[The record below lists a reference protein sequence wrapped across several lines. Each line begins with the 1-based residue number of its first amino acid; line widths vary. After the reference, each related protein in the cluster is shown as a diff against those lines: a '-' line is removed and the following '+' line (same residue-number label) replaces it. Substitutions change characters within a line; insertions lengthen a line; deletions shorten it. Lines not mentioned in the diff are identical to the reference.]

1 MTRRERLTLVATIL
15 ASTVV
20 FLDATVVN
28 VALPAMERDL
38 GMGLAG
44 QQWVVEAYLLSLVA
58 LMLVGGSLGDHFG
71 RRKIFSIGLAG
82 FGVTS
87 ILCALAPSTG
97 VLIAFRGI
105 QGLAG
110 ALLVPGSLAILTAT
124 FQGEARGRA
133 IGTWT
138 AWSGIS
144 TIAGPAAGG
153 FLTQT
158 LSWRFVFWINV
169 PLVIATLLLT
179 LDVVAESR
187 DPDAVAGFDIPGVVL
202 SALGLGGPVFAL
214 IEQPTYGWSDP
225 LVFVPLIAGVACF
238 AAFIFREAVAR
249 APMLPLTLFRVRNF
263 AVANAATLTIYAGL
277 IGSSFFLTLYLQQVG
292 GYTALAAGF
301 AGVPISLMLFF
312 LSPRFGAF
320 TARVG
325 PRLPMSAGPIVG
337 GVGLLLLL
345 RVGVNPSYPGEVL
358 PALIVFGLGLSA
370 TVAPLTT
377 TVLNSVDEHNAG
389 IASGVN
395 NAVARVAGLLAI
407 AVLGAVVSAH
417 FATKLDARLGA
428 DKLDAQAT
436 KVVASAKSRPLAGGD
451 EAKRLTGSERSTLG
465 SAIEDSSRDGFRLAV
480 EIAALLMFAGGLTA
494 ALGIQNPR
502 RGPAVEPPPPRAAA
516 AGECGRAA
524 RLRDPEPVPGEL
536 EPATGAPSSPL

>member
-1 MTRRERLTLVATIL
+1 MSRTQRLTLVVTIL
-15 ASTVV
+15 ASTAV
-20 FLDATVVN
+20 FLDGTVVN

-44 QQWVVEAYLLSLVA
+44 QQWVVESYMLALVS

-71 RRKIFSIGLAG
+71 RKLIFTIGLVG
-82 FGVTS
+82 FGITS
-87 ILCALAPSTG
+87 MLCALAPSTG
-97 VLIAFRGI
+97 VLIALRGL

-169 PLVIATLLLT
+169 PLIVVTLLLT
-179 LDVVAESR
+179 LHSVAESR
-187 DPDAVAGFDIPGVVL
+187 DPDAVKGFDIPGVVL
-202 SALGLGGPVFAL
+202 STLGLGGPVFAL
-214 IEQPTYGWSDP
+214 IEQPTYGWGDP
-225 LVFVPLIAGVACF
+225 VVWAPLLAGLACL
-238 AAFIFREAVAR
+238 ALFIVREATAR
-249 APMLPLTLFRVRNF
+249 APMLPLALFRVRNF
-263 AVANAATLTIYAGL
+263 AVANAATLTTYAGL

-292 GYTALAAGF
+292 GYSPLGAGF
-301 AGVPISLMLFF
+301 ATVPISMMLFF

-325 PRLPMSAGPIVG
+325 PRLPMSAGPIIG
-337 GVGLLLLL
+337 GLGLLLLF
-345 RVGVNPSYPGEVL
+345 RVGVNPSYWTEIL
-358 PALIVFGLGLSA
+358 PALLVFGLGLSA

-377 TVLNSVDEHNAG
+377 TVLNAVDEHNAG

-395 NAVARVAGLLAI
+395 NAIARVAGLLAI
-407 AVLGAVVSAH
+407 AVLGALISAQFASSLDGKLAGERLSGQAGHVVS
-417 FATKLDARLGA
+417 
-428 DKLDAQAT
+428 
-436 KVVASAKSRPLAGGD
+436 SAKSRPLAGGD
-451 EAKRLTGSERSTLG
+451 EAKRLSGSQRTSVG
-465 SAIEDSSRDGFRLAV
+465 IAIETSSRDAFRLA
-480 EIAALLMFAGGLTA
+480 AAISACLMFVGGLTSA
-494 ALGIQNPR
+494 FGIQNPR
-502 RGPAVEPPPPRAAA
+502 RRPTVTPSVTRAAT
-516 AGECGRAA
+516 AGECARAA
-524 RLRDPEPVPGEL
+524 RIHDPEPVPGEL
-536 EPATGAPSSPL
+536 GAAPGPATAPL

>member
-1 MTRRERLTLVATIL
+1 MSRSERLTLVATIL

-20 FLDATVVN
+20 FLDAMVVN

-44 QQWVVEAYLLSLVA
+44 QQWVVEAYALALVS

-71 RRKIFSIGLAG
+71 RRLIFTIGLAG

-87 ILCALAPSTG
+87 VLCALAPSTG
-97 VLIAFRGI
+97 ALIGLRGL
-105 QGLAG
+105 QGLMG

-124 FQGEARGRA
+124 FQGEDRGRA

-144 TIAGPAAGG
+144 TIAGPAVGG
-153 FLTQT
+153 FLTEA

-169 PLVIATLLLT
+169 PLIAVTLLLT
-179 LDVVAESR
+179 LRAVAESR
-187 DPDAVAGFDIPGVVL
+187 DPDAVAGFDIPGVIL
-202 SALGLGGPVFAL
+202 SAFGLGGPVFAL
-214 IEQPTYGWSDP
+214 IEQPSHGWGDP
-225 LVFVPLIAGVACF
+225 VVLVPLLVGLLCF
-238 AAFIFREAVAR
+238 GAFIAREVMAK
-249 APMLPLTLFRVRNF
+249 APMLPLALFRVRNF
-263 AVANAATLTIYAGL
+263 AVANAATLTTYAGL

-292 GYTALAAGF
+292 GYSALAAGF
-301 AGVPISLMLFF
+301 AGVPISLMLFL

-320 TARVG
+320 TAGVG

-345 RVGVNPSYPGEVL
+345 RVGVHPSYLTEVL

-377 TVLNSVDEHNAG
+377 TVLNAVDEHNAG

-395 NAVARVAGLLAI
+395 NAIARVAGLLAI
-407 AVLGAVVSAH
+407 AVVGALISAQFGSTLDRDLGAARLDSKATTVVSA
-417 FATKLDARLGA
+417 
-428 DKLDAQAT
+428 
-436 KVVASAKSRPLAGGD
+436 AKSRPLAGGD
-451 EAKRLTGSERSTLG
+451 EAEQLPASERDTVG
-465 SAIEDSSRDGFRLAV
+465 TAIESSSQEAFHLSALVG
-480 EIAALLMFAGGLTA
+480 ALLMFAGGVTS
-494 ALGIQNPR
+494 ALGIQNPKR
-502 RGPAVEPPPPRAAA
+502 RPEPVPAPLAAS
-516 AGECGRAA
+516 AGECARTA
-524 RLRDPEPVPGEL
+524 RLGDPEPVPGQL
-536 EPATGAPSSPL
+536 EPAAGPAQAPL

>member
-1 MTRRERLTLVATIL
+1 VTRTERLTLVATIL

-44 QQWVVEAYLLSLVA
+44 QQWVIEAYMLALVS

-71 RRKIFSIGLAG
+71 RRLIFAIGLAG

-97 VLIAFRGI
+97 FLIGLRGL

-153 FLTQT
+153 FLTES

-169 PLVIATLLLT
+169 PVIVATLVLT
-179 LDVVAESR
+179 LRAVAESR
-187 DPDAVAGFDIPGVVL
+187 DPDAVEGFDIPGVAL
-202 SALGLGGPVFAL
+202 STLGLGGPVFAL
-214 IEQPTYGWSDP
+214 IEQPTYGWTDP
-225 LVFVPLIAGVACF
+225 LVLIPLCAGVVCF
-238 AAFIFREAVAR
+238 AAFVVRETTAR
-249 APMLPLTLFRVRNF
+249 APMLPLALFRVRNF
-263 AVANAATLTIYAGL
+263 AVANAATLATYAGL

-292 GYTALAAGF
+292 GYSALAAGL

-337 GVGLLLLL
+337 GLGLLLLL
-345 RVGVNPSYPGEVL
+345 RVGVDPSYPTEVL
-358 PALIVFGLGLSA
+358 PALVVFGLGLSA

-377 TVLNSVDEHNAG
+377 TVLNAVDEHNAG

-395 NAVARVAGLLAI
+395 NAIARVAGVLAI
-407 AVLGAVVSAH
+407 AVIGAVVSAQ
-417 FATKLDARLGA
+417 FASSLDGKLSHDRLDGRGA
-428 DKLDAQAT
+428 S
-436 KVVASAKSRPLAGGD
+436 VVASAKSRPLAGGD
-451 EAKRLTGSERSTLG
+451 EAARLSGAERSSVGT
-465 SAIEDSSRDGFRLAV
+465 AIELSSRDAFRV
-480 EIAALLMFAGGLTA
+480 AAAIGACLMFVGGLTA
-494 ALGIQNPR
+494 AVGIQNPR
-502 RGPAVEPPPPRAAA
+502 RPEAEQQVPLAAA
-516 AGECGRAA
+516 AGECARAA
-524 RLRDPEPVPGEL
+524 RIRDPEPVPGEL
-536 EPATGAPSSPL
+536 EPAAGPAQAPL

>member
-1 MTRRERLTLVATIL
+1 MSRGERLTLIATIL

-20 FLDATVVN
+20 FLDSTVVN

-44 QQWVVEAYLLSLVA
+44 QQWVVEAYMLSLVS

-71 RRKIFSIGLAG
+71 RRLIFTIGLAG

-97 VLIAFRGI
+97 VLIGLRGL

-153 FLTQT
+153 FLTET

-169 PLVIATLLLT
+169 PLIVVTLLLA
-179 LDVVAESR
+179 LRSVAESR
-187 DPDAVAGFDIPGVVL
+187 DPDAVEGFDIPGVVL

-214 IEQPTYGWSDP
+214 IEQPTYGWGDP
-225 LVFVPLIAGVACF
+225 LVLIPLGAGVACF
-238 AAFIFREAVAR
+238 AAFIVREATAR
-249 APMLPLTLFRVRNF
+249 APMLPLALFRVRNF
-263 AVANAATLTIYAGL
+263 AVANAATLTTYGGL

-292 GYTALAAGF
+292 GYSPLAAGF
-301 AGVPISLMLFF
+301 ASVPVSLLLFF

-337 GVGLLLLL
+337 GLGLLLLL
-345 RVGVNPSYPGEVL
+345 RVGVHPSYPSEVL

-377 TVLNSVDEHNAG
+377 TVLNAVDEHNAG

-395 NAVARVAGLLAI
+395 NAIARVAGLLVI
-407 AVLGAVVSAH
+407 AVLGAAISAQ
-417 FATKLDARLGA
+417 FAATLDQRLGG
-428 DKLDAQAT
+428 DRLDAQAT
-436 KVVASAKSRPLAGGD
+436 SVVSSAKSRPLAGGD
-451 EAKRLTGSERSTLG
+451 EAKKLSGSERSTVG
-465 SAIEDSSRDGFRLAV
+465 TAIEVSSRDAFRLSV
-480 EIAALLMFAGGLTA
+480 TIGALLMIAGGLTS
-494 ALGIQNPR
+494 ALGIQNPKR
-502 RGPAVEPPPPRAAA
+502 RPAPVPAPRAAT
-516 AGECGRAA
+516 AGECARAA
-524 RLRDPEPVPGEL
+524 RLRDPEPIPGEL
-536 EPATGAPSSPL
+536 EPAAGPARAPL

>member
-1 MTRRERLTLVATIL
+1 VTRTERLTLVATIL

-44 QQWVVEAYLLSLVA
+44 QQWVIEAYMLALVS

-71 RRKIFSIGLAG
+71 RRLIFAIGLAG

-97 VLIAFRGI
+97 FLIGLRGL

-124 FQGEARGRA
+124 FRGEARGRA

-153 FLTQT
+153 FLTES

-169 PLVIATLLLT
+169 PVIVVTLVLT
-179 LDVVAESR
+179 LRAVAESR
-187 DPDAVAGFDIPGVVL
+187 DPGAVEGFDIPGVAL

-214 IEQPTYGWSDP
+214 IEQPTYGWTHP
-225 LVFVPLIAGVACF
+225 LVLIPLCAGVVCF
-238 AAFIFREAVAR
+238 AAFVVRETTAR
-249 APMLPLTLFRVRNF
+249 APMLPLALFRVRNF
-263 AVANAATLTIYAGL
+263 AVANAATLATYAGL

-292 GYTALAAGF
+292 GYSALAAGL

-337 GVGLLLLL
+337 GLGLLLLL
-345 RVGVNPSYPGEVL
+345 RVGVDPSYPTEVL
-358 PALIVFGLGLSA
+358 PALVVFGLGLSA

-377 TVLNSVDEHNAG
+377 TVLNAVDERNAG

-395 NAVARVAGLLAI
+395 NAIARVAGVLAI
-407 AVLGAVVSAH
+407 AVIGAVVSAQ
-417 FATKLDARLGA
+417 FASSLDGKLSHDRLDGRGA
-428 DKLDAQAT
+428 S
-436 KVVASAKSRPLAGGD
+436 VVASAKSRPLAGGD
-451 EAKRLTGSERSTLG
+451 EAARLSGAERSTVG
-465 SAIEDSSRDGFRLAV
+465 TAIELSSRDAFRV
-480 EIAALLMFAGGLTA
+480 AAAIGACLMFLGGLTA
-494 ALGIQNPR
+494 AVGIQNPR
-502 RGPAVEPPPPRAAA
+502 RPEADQQVPLAAA
-516 AGECGRAA
+516 AGECARAA
-524 RLRDPEPVPGEL
+524 RIRDPEPVPGEL
-536 EPATGAPSSPL
+536 EPAAGPAQAPL

>member
-1 MTRRERLTLVATIL
+1 VSRTERLTLIATIL

-20 FLDATVVN
+20 FLDSTVVN
-28 VALPAMERDL
+28 VALPAMQRDL

-44 QQWVVEAYLLSLVA
+44 QQWVVEAYMLALVS
-58 LMLVGGSLGDHFG
+58 LMLVGGSLGDHLG
-71 RRKIFSIGLAG
+71 RRRIFAIGLAG
-82 FGVTS
+82 FGATS

-97 VLIAFRGI
+97 VLVGLRAL

-124 FQGEARGRA
+124 FAGEARGRA

-153 FLTQT
+153 FLTEA

-169 PLVIATLLLT
+169 PLIAVTLFLALRA
-179 LDVVAESR
+179 VAESR
-187 DPDAVAGFDIPGVVL
+187 DPDAVEGFDIAGVAL

-214 IEQPTYGWSDP
+214 IEQPTYGWGDP
-225 LVFVPLIAGVACF
+225 LVLIPLLAGSACF
-238 AAFIFREAVAR
+238 AAFIWREATAR
-249 APMLPLTLFRVRNF
+249 APMLPLALFRVRNF
-263 AVANAATLTIYAGL
+263 AVANAATLATYAGL

-292 GYTALAAGF
+292 GYSPLAAGL
-301 AGVPISLMLFF
+301 AGIPITLMLFF

-320 TARVG
+320 TASVG

-337 GVGLLLLL
+337 GLGLLLLL
-345 RVGVNPSYPGEVL
+345 RVGVHPSYPAEVL
-358 PALIVFGLGLSA
+358 PALVVFGLGLSA

-377 TVLNSVDEHNAG
+377 TVLNAVDEHNAG

-395 NAVARVAGLLAI
+395 NAIARVAGLLAI
-407 AVLGAVVSAH
+407 AVLGALISAQ
-417 FATKLDARLGA
+417 FASALDGNLSGERLDPRG
-428 DKLDAQAT
+428 T
-436 KVVASAKSRPLAGGD
+436 RVVASAQSRPLAGGD
-451 EAKRLTGSERSTLG
+451 EAEQLSGAQRSTVG
-465 SAIEDSSRDGFRLAV
+465 TAIELASRDAFRLSVA
-480 EIAALLMFAGGLTA
+480 ICALLMIAGGLTSA
-494 ALGIQNPR
+494 IGIQNPER
-502 RGPAVEPPPPRAAA
+502 RPEAALSPLA
-516 AGECGRAA
+516 ATAGECARTA

-536 EPATGAPSSPL
+536 EPAAGPAQAPL

>member
-1 MTRRERLTLVATIL
+1 MGRRERLTLIATIL
-15 ASTVV
+15 ASTAV
-20 FLDATVVN
+20 FLDSTVVN

-44 QQWVVEAYLLSLVA
+44 QQWVVEAYMLALVS

-71 RRKIFSIGLAG
+71 RRRIFTIGLAG

-87 ILCALAPSTG
+87 TLCALAPSTG
-97 VLIAFRGI
+97 VLIALRGL
-105 QGLAG
+105 QGLTG

-153 FLTQT
+153 FLTDA

-169 PLVIATLLLT
+169 PLIAVTLLLT
-179 LDVVAESR
+179 LRAVAESR
-187 DPDAVAGFDIPGVVL
+187 DPDAVAGFDIPGVIL

-214 IEQPTYGWSDP
+214 IEQPTYGWGDP
-225 LVFVPLIAGVACF
+225 LVLIPLVAGIVCF
-238 AAFIFREAVAR
+238 AAFIVRELTAE
-249 APMLPLTLFRVRNF
+249 APMLPLALFRVRNF
-263 AVANAATLTIYAGL
+263 AVANAATLTTYAGL
-277 IGSSFFLTLYLQQVG
+277 IGSLFFLTLYLQQVG
-292 GYTALAAGF
+292 GYSALAAGF
-301 AGVPISLMLFF
+301 AGVPISLMLFV

-320 TARVG
+320 TAGVG

-337 GVGLLLLL
+337 GLGLLLLL
-345 RVGVNPSYPGEVL
+345 RVGVHPSYVTEVL

-377 TVLNSVDEHNAG
+377 TVLNAVDEHNAG

-395 NAVARVAGLLAI
+395 NAIARVAGLLAI
-407 AVLGAVVSAH
+407 AVLGALISAQFASTLDQHLRGERLDASATSVVS
-417 FATKLDARLGA
+417 
-428 DKLDAQAT
+428 
-436 KVVASAKSRPLAGGD
+436 SAKSRPLAGGD
-451 EAKRLTGSERSTLG
+451 EAKRLPASERDTVG
-465 SAIEDSSRDGFRLAV
+465 AAIESSSQDAFHLAAA
-480 EIAALLMFAGGLTA
+480 IGALLMFAGGVTS

-502 RGPAVEPPPPRAAA
+502 RRPEPAAPVPRAAT
-516 AGECGRAA
+516 AGECARAA
-524 RLRDPEPVPGEL
+524 RLGDPEPVPGQL
-536 EPATGAPSSPL
+536 EPAAGPARAPL

>member
-1 MTRRERLTLVATIL
+1 VSRRERLTLIATIL

-20 FLDATVVN
+20 FLDGTVVN

-44 QQWVVEAYLLSLVA
+44 QQWVVEAYMLALVS

-71 RRKIFSIGLAG
+71 RRLVFTIGLAG
-82 FGVTS
+82 FGATS

-97 VLIAFRGI
+97 VLIGLRGL

-110 ALLVPGSLAILTAT
+110 ALLVPGSLAILTST
-124 FQGEARGRA
+124 FAGEARGRA

-153 FLTQT
+153 FLTET

-169 PLVIATLLLT
+169 PLIAGTLLLT
-179 LDVVAESR
+179 LHSVAESR
-187 DPDAVAGFDIPGVVL
+187 DPDAVRGFDVPGVVL

-225 LVFVPLIAGVACF
+225 VVTIPLLAGLACM
-238 AAFIFREAVAR
+238 AAFLVREATAR
-249 APMLPLTLFRVRNF
+249 APMLPLALFRVRNF
-263 AVANAATLTIYAGL
+263 AVANAATLMTYGGL

-292 GYTALAAGF
+292 GYTPLAAGF
-301 AGVPISLMLFF
+301 ASVPVSLLLFL

-337 GVGLLLLL
+337 GFGLLLLL
-345 RVGVNPSYPGEVL
+345 RVGVHPSYATEVL
-358 PALIVFGLGLSA
+358 PALVVFGLGLSA

-377 TVLNSVDEHNAG
+377 TVLNAVDEHNAG

-395 NAVARVAGLLAI
+395 NAVARVAGLIAI

-417 FATKLDARLGA
+417 FASTLDNQLAGA
-428 DKLDAQAT
+428 HLSGQGSSA
-436 KVVASAKSRPLAGGD
+436 VSSAKSRPLAGGD
-451 EAKRLTGSERSTLG
+451 EAKKLPSSERSTVG
-465 SAIEDSSRDGFRLAV
+465 TAIETSSRDAFRLAAG
-480 EIAALLMFAGGLTA
+480 ISAGLMFAGGLISA
-494 ALGIQNPR
+494 FGIQNPR
-502 RGPAVEPPPPRAAA
+502 RRPAVVSPSPAAA
-516 AGECGRAA
+516 TAGECA
-524 RLRDPEPVPGEL
+524 RVARIRDPEPVPGEL
-536 EPATGAPSSPL
+536 EPAPGPAGAPL

>member
-1 MTRRERLTLVATIL
+1 MSRTERLTLVATIL

-20 FLDATVVN
+20 FLDGTVVN

-44 QQWVVEAYLLSLVA
+44 QQWVVEAYMLSLVS

-71 RRKIFSIGLAG
+71 RKRIFSIGLAG
-82 FGVTS
+82 FGATS

-97 VLIAFRGI
+97 LLIALRGI

-124 FQGEARGRA
+124 FEGEARGRA

-144 TIAGPAAGG
+144 TIAGPAGGG
-153 FLTQT
+153 FLTET

-169 PLVIATLLLT
+169 PLIVVTLALALHS
-179 LDVVAESR
+179 VAESR
-187 DPDAVAGFDIPGVVL
+187 DPDAVRGFDIPGVAL

-225 LVFVPLIAGVACF
+225 VVLIPLLAGLVCF
-238 AAFIFREAVAR
+238 AGFIAREAVAR

-263 AVANAATLTIYAGL
+263 AVANAATLTTYGGL

-292 GYTALAAGF
+292 GYSPLAAGF
-301 AGVPISLMLFF
+301 ATVPISLLLFL

-320 TARVG
+320 SARVG

-337 GVGLLLLL
+337 GLGLLLLL
-345 RVGVNPSYPGEVL
+345 RVGVDPSYAGEVL

-377 TVLNSVDEHNAG
+377 TVLNAVDEHNAG

-395 NAVARVAGLLAI
+395 NAIARVAGLLAI
-407 AVLGAVVSAH
+407 AAIGAVISSQFASTLDSHLRGDRLSARASHVVS
-417 FATKLDARLGA
+417 
-428 DKLDAQAT
+428 
-436 KVVASAKSRPLAGGD
+436 SAKSRPLAGGD
-451 EAKRLTGSERSTLG
+451 EAARLSGSERSTVG
-465 SAIEDSSRDGFRLAV
+465 ASIEDSSRDAFRLA
-480 EIAALLMFAGGLTA
+480 AAIGACLMFAGGVTS

-502 RGPAVEPPPPRAAA
+502 RRPRAVPVPRAAT
-516 AGECGRAA
+516 AGECARAA
-524 RLRDPEPVPGEL
+524 RIRDPEPVPGEL
-536 EPATGAPSSPL
+536 GAPEEATAPL

>member
-1 MTRRERLTLVATIL
+1 MTRSQRLTLIATIL
-15 ASTVV
+15 ASTMV

-44 QQWVVEAYLLSLVA
+44 QQWVVEAYLLALVSL
-58 LMLVGGSLGDHFG
+58 LLVGGSLGDHFG
-71 RRKIFSIGLAG
+71 RRRIFAIGLAG

-97 VLIAFRGI
+97 TLIGLRGL

-110 ALLVPGSLAILTAT
+110 ALLVPGSLAILTST
-124 FQGEARGRA
+124 FNGEARGRA

-153 FLTQT
+153 FFTEA

-169 PLVIATLLLT
+169 PLLVVTFLLT
-179 LDVVAESR
+179 VRAVEESR
-187 DPDAVAGFDIPGVVL
+187 DPSAVRGFDIPGVAV

-214 IEQPTYGWSDP
+214 IEQPTYGWTDP
-225 LVFVPLIAGVACF
+225 VVLAPLLAGLACF
-238 AAFIFREAVAR
+238 AAFILREATAR
-249 APMLPLTLFRVRNF
+249 APMLPLALFRVRNF

-277 IGSSFFLTLYLQQVG
+277 FASSFFLTLYLQQVG
-292 GYTALAAGF
+292 GYSALAAGL
-301 AGVPISLMLFF
+301 ATTPVSLMLFV

-325 PRLPMSAGPIVG
+325 PRLPMTLGPVVG
-337 GVGLLLLL
+337 GIGLLLLM
-345 RVGVNPSYPGEVL
+345 RVDVHPSYLTEIL
-358 PALIVFGLGLSA
+358 PALFVFGLGLSA

-377 TVLNSVDEHNAG
+377 TVLNSVDERNAG
-389 IASGVN
+389 IASGTN
-395 NAVARVAGLLAI
+395 NAVSRVAGVLAI
-407 AVLGAVVSAH
+407 AVLGAVVSAQ
-417 FATKLDARLGA
+417 FSSSLDDNLVGSDLSPRVEH
-428 DKLDAQAT
+428 
-436 KVVASAKSRPLAGGD
+436 VVSSAKSRPLAGGD
-451 EAKRLTGSERSTLG
+451 EANNLPGTERATLG
-465 SAIEDSSRDGFRLAV
+465 TAIETSSRDAFRLS
-480 EIAALLMFAGGLTA
+480 ALLGACLMFAGGLTS
-494 ALGIQNPR
+494 ALGIENPR
-502 RGPAVEPPPPRAAA
+502 RRPAVAPPPPGAAT

-524 RLRDPEPVPGEL
+524 PFQDSEPVPGEL
-536 EPATGAPSSPL
+536 EPAPGTAQAPL

>member
-1 MTRRERLTLVATIL
+1 VTRTERLTLVATIL

-44 QQWVVEAYLLSLVA
+44 QQWVIEAYMLALVS

-71 RRKIFSIGLAG
+71 RRLIFAIGLAG

-97 VLIAFRGI
+97 FLIGLRGL

-153 FLTQT
+153 FLTES

-169 PLVIATLLLT
+169 PVIVATLVLT
-179 LDVVAESR
+179 LRAVAESR
-187 DPDAVAGFDIPGVVL
+187 DPDAVEGFDIPGVAL
-202 SALGLGGPVFAL
+202 STLGLGGPVFAL
-214 IEQPTYGWSDP
+214 IEQPTHGWTDP
-225 LVFVPLIAGVACF
+225 LVLIPLCAGVVCF
-238 AAFIFREAVAR
+238 AAFIVRETTAR
-249 APMLPLTLFRVRNF
+249 APMLPLALFRVRNF
-263 AVANAATLTIYAGL
+263 AVANAATLATYAGL

-292 GYTALAAGF
+292 GYSALAAGL

-337 GVGLLLLL
+337 GLGLLLLL
-345 RVGVNPSYPGEVL
+345 RVGVDPSYPTEVL
-358 PALIVFGLGLSA
+358 PALVVFGLGLSA

-377 TVLNSVDEHNAG
+377 TVLNAVDEHNAG

-395 NAVARVAGLLAI
+395 NAIARVAGVLAI
-407 AVLGAVVSAH
+407 AVIGAVVSAQ
-417 FATKLDARLGA
+417 FASSLDGKLSHDRLDGRGA
-428 DKLDAQAT
+428 S
-436 KVVASAKSRPLAGGD
+436 VVASAKSRPLAGGD
-451 EAKRLTGSERSTLG
+451 EAARLSGAERSSVGT
-465 SAIEDSSRDGFRLAV
+465 AIELSSRDAFRV
-480 EIAALLMFAGGLTA
+480 AAAIGACLMFVGGLTA
-494 ALGIQNPR
+494 AVGIQNPR
-502 RGPAVEPPPPRAAA
+502 RPEAEQQVPLAAA
-516 AGECGRAA
+516 AGECARAA
-524 RLRDPEPVPGEL
+524 RIRDPEPVPGEL
-536 EPATGAPSSPL
+536 EPAAGPAQAPL

>member
-1 MTRRERLTLVATIL
+1 VTRTERLTLVATIL

-44 QQWVVEAYLLSLVA
+44 QQWVIEAYMLALVS

-71 RRKIFSIGLAG
+71 RRLIFAIGLAG

-97 VLIAFRGI
+97 FLIGLRGL

-153 FLTQT
+153 FLTES

-169 PLVIATLLLT
+169 PVIVATLVLT
-179 LDVVAESR
+179 LRAVAESR
-187 DPDAVAGFDIPGVVL
+187 DPDAVEGFDIPGVAL
-202 SALGLGGPVFAL
+202 STLGLGGPVFAL
-214 IEQPTYGWSDP
+214 IEQPTYGWTDP
-225 LVFVPLIAGVACF
+225 LVLIPLCAGVVCF
-238 AAFIFREAVAR
+238 AAFIVRETTAR
-249 APMLPLTLFRVRNF
+249 APMLPLALFRVRNF
-263 AVANAATLTIYAGL
+263 AVANAATLATYAGL

-292 GYTALAAGF
+292 GYSALAAGL

-337 GVGLLLLL
+337 GLGLLLLL
-345 RVGVNPSYPGEVL
+345 RVGVDPSYPTEVL
-358 PALIVFGLGLSA
+358 PALVVFGLGLSA

-377 TVLNSVDEHNAG
+377 TVLNAVDEHNAG

-395 NAVARVAGLLAI
+395 NAIARVAGVLAI
-407 AVLGAVVSAH
+407 AVIGAVVSAQ
-417 FATKLDARLGA
+417 FASSLDGKLSHDRLDGRGA
-428 DKLDAQAT
+428 S
-436 KVVASAKSRPLAGGD
+436 VVASAKSRPLAGGD
-451 EAKRLTGSERSTLG
+451 EAARLSGAERSSVGT
-465 SAIEDSSRDGFRLAV
+465 AIELSSRDAFRV
-480 EIAALLMFAGGLTA
+480 AAAIGACLMFVGGLTA
-494 ALGIQNPR
+494 AVGIQNPR
-502 RGPAVEPPPPRAAA
+502 RPEAEQQVPLAAA
-516 AGECGRAA
+516 AGECARAA
-524 RLRDPEPVPGEL
+524 RIRDPEPVPGEL
-536 EPATGAPSSPL
+536 EPAAGPAQAPL